1 MLIVF
6 LIATALPG
14 ALAVTTVVS
23 IGGLALGM
31 RADEARLA
39 RIIGAAEREAR
50 GKKLPALDAEIE
62 NAFASAIPGFSTSEV
77 TEMQLGECKL
87 LVTHKQR
94 QLLEAA
100 LGEPTDDLAR
110 LILARVIVQTV
121 ALRQAKA
128 A

>member
-31 RADEARLA
+31 RADDARLA
-39 RIIGAAEREAR
+39 RIINAAEREAR
-50 GKKLPALDAEIE
+50 GKSLPALDAEIE
-62 NAFASAIPGFSTSEV
+62 RAFKTVIPGFSTSEV
-77 TEMQLGECKL
+77 SEMVVGECKL

-100 LGEPTDDLAR
+100 LGESTDDLAR
-110 LILARVIVQTV
+110 LILAKLIVQTIE
-121 ALRQAKA
+121 LRRANA